1 MNEQC
6 KIHIKRNILGQNEDL
21 GVFTFHKGD
30 CYQPYWNTICDA
42 EVYETNDLA
51 KTMAAFQMSKINSDE
66 ISITPL
72 FPALG
77 EEAVSI
83 QKEQVWEAEL
93 GKFGQYEIRLVD

>member
-1 MNEQC
+1 MNDKC

-30 CYQPYWNTICDA
+30 CYQPYWNTICEE
-42 EVYETNDLA
+42 EVYKTISLA
-51 KTMAAFQMSKINSDE
+51 RSMAAFQVSEINTGE

-77 EEAVSI
+77 KEVLSL
-83 QKEQVWEAEL
+83 QKGQAWEVEL